1 MRSIEQSGNGSV
13 SLPGPGGAAVATS
26 ELDLDLLP
34 VCDLSA
40 AFAPLSSFHP
50 SIIELLI
57 PVGTSV
63 SLSVHGLAVTL
74 EGGGQTRGKSG
85 VTEET
90 GRGGRKLD
98 TFRPLSSEV
107 ILFAALHPPHP
118 PSLPPS
124 VVEM

>member
-1 MRSIEQSGNGSV
+1 MEQSGNGSV
-13 SLPGPGGAAVATS
+13 SLLGPGGAAVATS
-26 ELDLDLLP
+26 ELDLLP

-50 SIIELLI
+50 SVIELLI

-98 TFRPLSSEV
+98 TFRPLSSDV
-107 ILFAALHPPHP
+107 ILFAALRPPHP

-124 VVEM
+124 VMEM